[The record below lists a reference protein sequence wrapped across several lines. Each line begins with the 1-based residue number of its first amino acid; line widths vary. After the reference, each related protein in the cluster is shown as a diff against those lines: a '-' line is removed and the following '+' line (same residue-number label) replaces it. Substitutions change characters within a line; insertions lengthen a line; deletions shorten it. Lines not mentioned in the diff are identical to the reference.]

1 MFFHI
6 YPHCDKQVLLNT
18 WTEGSYSP
26 VHDHPNYSESFVVLD
41 GDLAFFVFNDEGV
54 PVCHILSNSNAD
66 ATKRA
71 IVVEAGQWHAMTA
84 APKKL
89 GGSTADASI
98 LDFLRLNH

>member
-1 MFFHI
+1 M
-6 YPHCDKQVLLNT
+6 
-18 WTEGSYSP
+18 
-26 VHDHPNYSESFVVLD
+26 HDHPKYSESFVVLD

-54 PVCHILSNSNAD
+54 PVCHILSNSNSD

-89 GGSTADASI
+89 GEATADPHIRFLTFSGLIADLSDSDCDVSVHCI
-98 LDFLRLNH
+98 LL